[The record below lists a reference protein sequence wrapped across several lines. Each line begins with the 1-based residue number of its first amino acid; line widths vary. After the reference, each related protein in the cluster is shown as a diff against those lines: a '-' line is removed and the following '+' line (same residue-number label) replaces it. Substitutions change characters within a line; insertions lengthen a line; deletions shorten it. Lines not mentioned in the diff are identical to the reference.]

1 MLNGYKVRLYKLMIR
16 HTVMDMEMV
25 TLQNSARYIAAALA
39 VAVLLSQRMSV
50 LVRLVCLGDICRMG
64 QMG

>member
-1 MLNGYKVRLYKLMIR
+1 MIR

-25 TLQNSARYIAAALA
+25 TLQNSARYIVALA